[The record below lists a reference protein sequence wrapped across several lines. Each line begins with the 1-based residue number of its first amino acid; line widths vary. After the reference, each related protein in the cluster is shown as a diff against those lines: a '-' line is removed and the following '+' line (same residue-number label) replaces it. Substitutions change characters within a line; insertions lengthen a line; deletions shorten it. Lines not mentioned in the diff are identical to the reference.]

1 MSWYHS
7 DWTQRAPILIDNF
20 NGSSQIDVTAAVPA
34 DFPRFWENVDG
45 ANSGADIRVTLADGQ
60 TLATFDVDSFNS
72 TTKTATIEINALAAS
87 STDAGL
93 VAWLYW
99 GATGKNAA
107 TTTFTPGQSAK
118 TGHLSVAVPGS
129 GSQRMVR
136 CAPEAPGA
144 TQPRT
149 EIFKTSNETIHLW
162 WDLSGVLGLRAIPEQ
177 GRRFLDEVD
186 NVAYTVFSAGNPE
199 SAMIDEG
206 ETRMAGSGFIR
217 TTIKAGSSG
226 TNYLARLLVTL
237 TSGRILD
244 FRCTIRVKDVQ
255 EPT

>member
-1 MSWYHS
+1 MSWYHK

-20 NGSSQIDVTAAVPA
+20 NGASQIDVTAAVPS
-34 DFPRFWENVDG
+34 DFPRFWENVDA

-72 TTKTATIEINALAAS
+72 TTKTATIEIDGFAAS
-87 STDAGL
+87 SSDAGL

-99 GATGKNAA
+99 GATGKSSA
-107 TTTFTPGQSAK
+107 TRTFAPAQGAK
-118 TGHLSVAVPGS
+118 TGHLSLAVPGS
-129 GSQRMVR
+129 GTQRMVR

-162 WDLSGVLGLRAIPEQ
+162 WDLTGVLGLRSIPEQ
-177 GRRFLDEVD
+177 GRRSLDEVEH
-186 NVAYTVFSAGNPE
+186 VAYTVFEQGNAQ

-244 FRCTIRVKDVQ
+244 FRCTIRVKDVS

>member
-1 MSWYHS
+1 MSWYHK

-20 NGSSQIDVTAAVPA
+20 NGASQIDVTAAVPS
-34 DFPRFWENVDG
+34 DFPRFWENVDA
-45 ANSGADIRVTLADGQ
+45 ANSGADIRVTLADGR
-60 TLATFDVDSFNS
+60 TLATFDVDGFNS
-72 TTKTATIEINALAAS
+72 TTKTATIEIDGFAAS
-87 STDAGL
+87 SADAGL

-99 GATGKNAA
+99 GATGKSSA
-107 TTTFTPGQSAK
+107 TTTFTPSSAK
-118 TGHLSVAVPGS
+118 TGHISVAVPGS
-129 GSQRMVR
+129 GTQRMVR

-144 TQPRT
+144 AQPRT
-149 EIFKTSNETIHLW
+149 EIFKASGETIHVW
-162 WDLSGVLGLRAIPEQ
+162 WDLTGVLGLRAIPDQ
-177 GRRFLDEVD
+177 GKRFLDEVEH
-186 NVAYTVFSAGNPE
+186 VSYEVTAQGNPQ